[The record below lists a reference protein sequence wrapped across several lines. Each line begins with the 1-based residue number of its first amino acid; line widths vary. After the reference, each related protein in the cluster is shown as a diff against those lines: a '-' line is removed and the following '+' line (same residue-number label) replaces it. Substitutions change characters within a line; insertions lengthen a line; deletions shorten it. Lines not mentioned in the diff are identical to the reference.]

1 MSYKSLT
8 PHRRI
13 IRLTTEERV
22 PLPLLAEWAT
32 QPVGVPKHHRCNVFE
47 AVHLVMS
54 DKGEPVMIKGLS
66 FALFLLKGRS
76 QGTLHPPWFVAG
88 QVMSPSCMQAGE
100 CLRATALHSSKM
112 LLVVC
117 LFAFQHLISL
127 SDDNLAP
134 IEPINAGGDG
144 VTVKNA
150 GSVHNPP
157 QNSWEGKKKEIKGK
171 GIMTY
176 SY

>member
-1 MSYKSLT
+1 M
-8 PHRRI
+8 
-13 IRLTTEERV
+13 LTTEERV

-32 QPVGVPKHHRCNVFE
+32 QPVGVPKHRCCNVFE

-54 DKGEPVMIKGLS
+54 DKGEPVVIKGLS
-66 FALFLLKGRS
+66 FTLFLLKGRF

-88 QVMSPSCMQAGE
+88 QAMSPSCMQAGE
-100 CLRATALHSSKM
+100 RLRATALHRSKM

-117 LFAFQHLISL
+117 LFAFQHSISP

-134 IEPINAGGDG
+134 IEPITAGGDG
-144 VTVKNA
+144 EAVKNA

-157 QNSWEGKKKEIKGK
+157 QNSGEGKKREIKGK
-171 GIMTY
+171 GMMTY
-176 SY
+176 GY